1 MGTEGTI
8 SPVTPEDVEISS
20 VPLSRREMQD
30 VALVSARAF
39 HTDPFFAYLSPGAL
53 VRSRGL
59 NRFGMATAQHLG
71 PKGLL
76 LTARRGG
83 RIVGVGGWVAPGGY
97 PYPLKEQLLQTV
109 GAVRAL
115 YPRPA
120 SLLKGLRYLT
130 AVEKAH
136 PKEHL
141 WYLQLLCCDPEH
153 QRSGVGGALQ
163 QEVLSR
169 CDTEGVGA
177 YLETQNEDNLAYYR
191 RFGWELVDTL
201 RPVRDG
207 PPIWTMRR
215 EPRAN

>member
-1 MGTEGTI
+1 MA
-8 SPVTPEDVEISS
+8 SQDVEISNAA
-20 VPLSRREMQD
+20 LSKREKED

-39 HTDPFFAYLSPGAL
+39 HSDPFFAFLSPGAL
-53 VRSRGL
+53 RRSRGL
-59 NRFGMATAQHLG
+59 NRFGLTTAQHLG

-83 RIVGVGGWVAPGGY
+83 KIVGVGGWVAPGGY
-97 PYPLKEQLLQTV
+97 PYPVRDQVLQTV
-109 GAVRAL
+109 GALRAL
-115 YPRPA
+115 YPSPT
-120 SLLKGLRYLT
+120 SLLKGLKYLT

-163 QEVLSR
+163 GEVLRR
-169 CDTEGVGA
+169 CDAEGIGA

-201 RPVRDG
+201 RPLSDG

-215 EPRAN
+215 EPRAT

>member
-1 MGTEGTI
+1 
-8 SPVTPEDVEISS
+8 
-20 VPLSRREMQD
+20 MQD

-59 NRFGMATAQHLG
+59 NRFGMTTAQHLG

-76 LTARRGG
+76 LTARRDG

-109 GAVRAL
+109 GAMRAL

-130 AVEKAH
+130 ALEKAH

-163 QEVLSR
+163 EEVLSR
-169 CDTEGVGA
+169 CDAEGVGA

-215 EPRAN
+215 QPRAS

>member
-1 MGTEGTI
+1 VA
-8 SPVTPEDVEISS
+8 SHDVEISS
-20 VPLSRREMQD
+20 APLSRRELED

-39 HTDPFFAYLSPGAL
+39 HTDPFFAYLSPGAML
-53 VRSRGL
+53 RSRGL
-59 NRFGMATAQHLG
+59 NRFSMTTASYLG

-76 LTARRGG
+76 LTARREG

-97 PYPLKEQLLQTV
+97 PYPMREQLLQTL
-109 GAVRAL
+109 GALRAL
-115 YPRPA
+115 YPTPA
-120 SLLKGLRYLT
+120 SLVKGLKYLT
-130 AVEKAH
+130 AVDKAH
-136 PKEHL
+136 PKERL

-163 QEVLSR
+163 DEVLRR
-169 CDTEGVGA
+169 CDAEGIGA

-201 RPVRDG
+201 RPLHDG

-215 EPRAN
+215 EPCAT

>member
-1 MGTEGTI
+1 VGTDGTI

-20 VPLSRREMQD
+20 APLSRREMQD

-71 PKGLL
+71 PRGLL

>member
-1 MGTEGTI
+1 
-8 SPVTPEDVEISS
+8 VAREDVEISS
-20 VPLSRREMQD
+20 AALSSREMRD

-39 HTDPFFAYLSPGAL
+39 HTDPFFEFLSPSAL

-59 NRFGMATAQHLG
+59 NRFGMTTVQHLG

-76 LTARRGG
+76 LTARLNGK
-83 RIVGVGGWVAPGGY
+83 IVGVGGWVAPGGY
-97 PYPLKEQLLQTV
+97 PFAVKEQLLQTL

-115 YPRPA
+115 YSRPA
-120 SLLKGLRYLT
+120 SLVKGFRYLR

-136 PKEHL
+136 PKEPL

-163 QEVLSR
+163 EEVLRR
-169 CDTEGVGA
+169 CDAEGIGA
-177 YLETQNEDNLAYYR
+177 YLETQNEDNLAYYG
-191 RFGWELVDTL
+191 RFGWKLADTL
-201 RPVRDG
+201 RPLRDG

>member
-1 MGTEGTI
+1 VARLGGEI
-8 SPVTPEDVEISS
+8 EISS
-20 VPLSRREMQD
+20 APLSKGEMQD

-39 HTDPFFAYLSPGAL
+39 HTDPFFAFLSPGAI

-59 NRFGMATAQHLG
+59 NRFSMTTAQHLG

-83 RIVGVGGWVAPGGY
+83 TIVGVGGWVAPGGY
-97 PYPLKEQLLQTV
+97 PYPAREQMLQTV
-109 GAVRAL
+109 GALRAL

-120 SLLKGLRYLT
+120 SLLKGLKYLT
-130 AVEKAH
+130 AIEKAH
-136 PKEHL
+136 PKERL

-153 QRSGVGGALQ
+153 QRSGVGAALQ
-163 QEVLSR
+163 AEVLAR
-169 CDTEGVGA
+169 CDTEGIGA
-177 YLETQNEDNLAYYR
+177 YLETQNEDNLAYYG

-201 RPVRDG
+201 RPLRDG

-215 EPRAN
+215 EPRAD

>member
-1 MGTEGTI
+1 
-8 SPVTPEDVEISS
+8 VTREDVEISS
-20 VPLSRREMQD
+20 APLSRREMQD

-59 NRFGMATAQHLG
+59 NRFGMTTAQHLG

-109 GAVRAL
+109 GAMRAL
-115 YPRPA
+115 LPRPA
-120 SLLKGLRYLT
+120 SLLRGLRYLT

-136 PKEHL
+136 PKERL

-163 QEVLSR
+163 KEVLSR
-169 CDTEGVGA
+169 CDAEGVGA